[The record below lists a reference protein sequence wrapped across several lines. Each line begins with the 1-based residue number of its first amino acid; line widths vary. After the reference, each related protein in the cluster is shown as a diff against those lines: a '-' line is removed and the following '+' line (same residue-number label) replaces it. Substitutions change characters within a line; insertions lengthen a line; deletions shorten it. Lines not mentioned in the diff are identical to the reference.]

1 MSNPLNYLRN
11 LCCAAL
17 IAALVSIQAP
27 ANAQDEVDDAAL
39 TAAVELVRA
48 SGMSKMLETMLPLI
62 SNQII
67 DLMVKVKPELK
78 GQYDA
83 FIREFLKTAMGEG
96 REEVFREIA
105 MLYARKFTADEIN
118 DVVAF
123 YKSPT
128 GLRMLELLPE
138 IQAEA
143 SKIGQAWGSNV
154 ARRSLERLRA
164 KLKEDGHE
172 F

>member
-1 MSNPLNYLRN
+1 MNNSVKCLRK
-11 LCCAAL
+11 LFCAAL
-17 IAALVSIQAP
+17 MAALISSQSP
-27 ANAQDEVDDAAL
+27 AQAQDKIDEAAL
-39 TAAVELVRA
+39 AAATELVKA

-62 SNQII
+62 SDQII
-67 DLMVKVKPELK
+67 GLMVKVKPELK
-78 GQYDA
+78 GQYDV
-83 FIREFLKTAMGEG
+83 FIREFLKTAMGDG

-128 GLRMLELLPE
+128 GIRMLELLPE

-143 SKIGQAWGSNV
+143 TKIGQAWGGNV
-154 ARRSLERLRA
+154 ARQTLESLRA